1 MTHTV
6 HERQPDGMLLATLSS
21 PTAVESAG
29 RHQLSKDKKPA
40 VATIADR
47 AASVTADNLVISD
60 SISSAVFEIL
70 GFQCIG
76 VTT

>member
-1 MTHTV
+1 
-6 HERQPDGMLLATLSS
+6 MLLATLSS